1 MGKAMYY
8 KDPFGLMK
16 VGVIVCMAI
25 GIHLGNQSE
34 GLFCLQQVCMK
45 SIWQKE
51 VLMNGPDF
59 VYPLYYQSSIVI
71 MDNASTPLDTF
82 D

>member
-1 MGKAMYY
+1 
-8 KDPFGLMK
+8 MK

-25 GIHLGNQSE
+25 GILLSNQSE
-34 GLFCLQQVCMK
+34 GLLCLQQVCMK

-51 VLMNGPDF
+51 VLMNGLDF
-59 VYPLYYQSSIVI
+59 VYPFYYQSSIVI